1 MSFET
6 TSNLLTLNNDPFPTT
21 TTATTTTNTTTT
33 SDAKHV
39 SKLILRSALQK
50 ANAAVQCDS
59 TNDVLG
65 AINAYKEAISLLERV
80 LSTVEKENDRQRLQ
94 SIHDSY
100 SERIR
105 LLSTIT
111 SKSETDMITKQ
122 QVEEQEQSPIEEAPF
137 QPEKQETLWLA
148 KKASIQSFSSRQ
160 SINTTST
167 ATASRPSHAMMLRKM
182 TSSSSIE
189 GSIHEKS
196 PPARNHWQDNTP
208 SPSTRPV
215 SQKEMPK
222 FPVSPPIFQMQASKS
237 TPTHPHHRNR
247 SSRQHKQNN
256 YRHEDADGDDD
267 DEEED
272 NIDLDSDEF
281 DLDKDEYSLLGP
293 HEPMPARP
301 SHRRNSNNDSN
312 RSSISSVDSA
322 LSSQDSLVEQPAM
335 NLPSLKKKDHG
346 NTPIP
351 KVRSVF
357 RARTSSLPKA
367 PIMQRSSSMST
378 VETISSP
385 TEVEQHKQHHHQP
398 REAISIDTT
407 PPSHSQTYPAQM
419 IVNRPII
426 SRPSVGGLGSMRKK
440 AANRLS
446 MDGFTISRAK
456 EKLSNSPSAGSN
468 TYGNFLKDHIQ
479 PVAADDLEYIMD
491 SSTAIQDD
499 VLPQSNSSNEDLSL
513 QNSKQSSSSHLKL
526 LLALEKSMLE
536 GAHITQRLYI
546 PKSLWQQPNIRL
558 SSMDIK
564 VSACE
569 SLLTDIVRLEN
580 WSYLDDLISSTRL
593 LDHFETSVDH
603 LQMTLSKKLKRDSI
617 IESSSNSGSS
627 QLSHNGSIHHSSSRD
642 SISMSRMDSGKKTQ
656 SFMSWGTK
664 LTKSVERMNAFSLT
678 KTEDQYK
685 NYIEVLQKLFAKIHV
700 LEHWLN
706 HYHTEK
712 QKSRQV
718 QHDVLIAKLIKICTV
733 INTVIG
739 GFVVRD
745 ITVLLAKWLKRGG
758 SWVNE

>member
-21 TTATTTTNTTTT
+21 TATPATTNTTTA

-94 SIHDSY
+94 SI
-100 SERIR
+100 
-105 LLSTIT
+105 
-111 SKSETDMITKQ
+111 
-122 QVEEQEQSPIEEAPF
+122 VEEQEQSPTEEAPF
-137 QPEKQETLWLA
+137 QPEKQETPWLA
-148 KKASIQSFSSRQ
+148 KKSSIRSFSSRQ
-160 SINTTST
+160 SVNTPST

-182 TSSSSIE
+182 TSSSSVE

-247 SSRQHKQNN
+247 SSRQHKQSN
-256 YRHEDADGDDD
+256 YGHGDADDD

-272 NIDLDSDEF
+272 HIDLDSDEF
-281 DLDKDEYSLLGP
+281 DLDKDEYNLLGP
-293 HEPMPARP
+293 HEPVPARP
-301 SHRRNSNNDSN
+301 SHRHNSSLHGSN
-312 RSSISSVDSA
+312 RSSISSADSV
-322 LSSQDSLVEQPAM
+322 LSSEDSLVEQPAM
-335 NLPSLKKKDHG
+335 NLPSLKKKDHDT
-346 NTPIP
+346 TPIP

-367 PIMQRSSSMST
+367 PVMQRSSSMST
-378 VETISSP
+378 VDTIASP
-385 TEVEQHKQHHHQP
+385 TEVDQHKHHPP
-398 REAISIDTT
+398 REAMTIDTT

-479 PVAADDLEYIMD
+479 PVAADDMEYIMD
-491 SSTAIQDD
+491 NSTAVQDD
-499 VLPQSNSSNEDLSL
+499 ASPHLDSSNEEISL
-513 QNSKQSSSSHLKL
+513 QDSKQSGSSHLKL

-569 SLLTDIVRLEN
+569 SLLTDIARLEN

-617 IESSSNSGSS
+617 IESSSSSGSS
-627 QLSHNGSIHHSSSRD
+627 QLSHSGSIHHSSSRD

-700 LEHWLN
+700 LEHWLS
-706 HYHTEK
+706 HYHAEK
-712 QKSRQV
+712 QKSRQA
-718 QHDVLIAKLIKICTV
+718 QHDVLITKLIKICTV

>member
-1 MSFET
+1 MSFEA

-21 TTATTTTNTTTT
+21 TTPTTT
-33 SDAKHV
+33 SSTTAESDSKHV

-80 LSTVEKENDRQRLQ
+80 LATVDKENDRQRLQ

-111 SKSETDMITKQ
+111 SKLETDMITN
-122 QVEEQEQSPIEEAPF
+122 QVAEEQEQALNQEAIF
-137 QPEKQETLWLA
+137 QPERQETSWLT
-148 KKASIQSFSSRQ
+148 KKSSIRSFHPRQ
-160 SINTTST
+160 SANTTQK
-167 ATASRPSHAMMLRKM
+167 ARPSHAMMLRKM
-182 TSSSSIE
+182 TSSNSIE
-189 GSIHEKS
+189 GSINEKS

-215 SQKEMPK
+215 SQKEISK
-222 FPVSPPIFQMQASKS
+222 IPVSPPIFQMQTSKS
-237 TPTHPHHRNR
+237 TPTHQHHRNG
-247 SSRQHKQNN
+247 SSRENKINHL
-256 YRHEDADGDDD
+256 RHGE
-267 DEEED
+267 DEEEEI
-272 NIDLDSDEF
+272 IDTDSDVF
-281 DLDKDEYSLLGP
+281 DMNRNVYNLLGP
-293 HEPMPARP
+293 NEPLPLRP
-301 SHRRNSNNDSN
+301 TLGQINSIDSN
-312 RSSISSVDSA
+312 RSSISSIDSV
-322 LSSQDSLVEQPAM
+322 SSSEDSIVEQPTM
-335 NLPSLKKKDHG
+335 NLPSLKKKDQDS
-346 NTPIP
+346 TPLP
-351 KVRSVF
+351 KVRTTF
-357 RARTSSLPKA
+357 RARTSSLPKPPA
-367 PIMQRSSSMST
+367 MQRSSSMST
-378 VETISSP
+378 VDTIASP
-385 TEVEQHKQHHHQP
+385 TEEQQQQKPQ
-398 REAISIDTT
+398 REPIAIDTA
-407 PPSHSQTYPAQM
+407 PSSHSQTYPAQM

-446 MDGFTISRAK
+446 MDSFAISRARD
-456 EKLSNSPSAGSN
+456 KLSSSPSTGNS
-468 TYGNFLKDHIQ
+468 TYGLFLRDHIQ
-479 PVAADDLEYIMD
+479 PVVAEDMEYIMD
-491 SSTAIQDD
+491 NSTAIYDET
-499 VLPQSNSSNEDLSL
+499 SSHLDLNEDGISVDEHRHF
-513 QNSKQSSSSHLKL
+513 SSSHLKL

-564 VSACE
+564 ASACE
-569 SLLTDIVRLEN
+569 SLMTDIARLEN

-593 LDHFETSVDH
+593 LDHFETSVDQ
-603 LQMTLSKKLKRDSI
+603 LQVTLSKKLKRDSL
-617 IESSSNSGSS
+617 IENNSSSGSS
-627 QLSHNGSIHHSSSRD
+627 QLSHSVSNQNNSSRD

-678 KTEDQYK
+678 KTEDQFK

-706 HYHTEK
+706 HYHVEK
-712 QKSRQV
+712 QKSKQA
-718 QHDVLIAKLIKICTV
+718 QHDVLITKLIKICTV
-733 INTVIG
+733 INNVIG